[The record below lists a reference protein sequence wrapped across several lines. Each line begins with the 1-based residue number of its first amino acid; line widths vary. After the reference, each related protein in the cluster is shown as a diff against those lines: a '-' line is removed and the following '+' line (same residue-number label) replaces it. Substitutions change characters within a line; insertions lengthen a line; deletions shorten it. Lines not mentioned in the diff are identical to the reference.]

1 MVGVG
6 VAGMAEGVGNAI
18 QRIHF
23 CSGFSGNRMMFDISL
38 YPVMTRFI
46 DSMAG
51 LTFDKLASASSDMV
65 H

>member
-1 MVGVG
+1 MAGVG
-6 VAGMAEGVGNAI
+6 EGVGNAL
-18 QRIHF
+18 QRTHF

-38 YPVMTRFI
+38 YPVVIRFI
-46 DSMAG
+46 DSMTG